1 MDYTKISNIGDRIM
15 IKELQKK
22 LTQGGEKASEKACIF
37 CGKEPSTIR
46 YMGKL
51 FCREC
56 YQELQRAK
64 RSLEEDKN
72 NG

>member
-1 MDYTKISNIGDRIM
+1 MDYTKISNIGDKIM
-15 IKELQKK
+15 IKELQGK
-22 LTQGGEKASEKACIF
+22 LTRAESEDSKDTCIF
-37 CGKEPSTIR
+37 CGSDHCTIR

-51 FCREC
+51 FCQEC
-56 YQELQRAK
+56 YLELQQAK

>member
-15 IKELQKK
+15 IKELQEK
-22 LTQGGEKASEKACIF
+22 LTRVEPEDNKNACIF
-37 CGKEPSTIR
+37 CGSDHSTIR

-51 FCREC
+51 FCQEC
-56 YQELQRAK
+56 YRELQQAK

-72 NG
+72 NV